1 MAMKGNFSNLGI
13 QNWEAKIV
21 DWNELYTWKSK
32 TNKVKLESEVFTLKS
47 NLSESYISLKKIGC
61 K

>member
-1 MAMKGNFSNLGI
+1 MN
-13 QNWEAKIV
+13 
-21 DWNELYTWKSK
+21 YTLENPKQCQP
-32 TNKVKLESEVFTLKS
+32 NKVKLESEVFTLKS